1 MFKKKGFDYDITER
15 MVCAGGL
22 KGRNQAILLASL
34 SILKILILTDREIS
48 KRVLNYK
55 GKDGCQGDS
64 GGPMTESREG
74 SEYQVGVVSWGE
86 GCGRAGLPGV
96 YSNVGM
102 FRDWMDTIIN
112 SHGSSQWCSI

>member
-1 MFKKKGFDYDITER
+1 M
-15 MVCAGGL
+15 
-22 KGRNQAILLASL
+22 
-34 SILKILILTDREIS
+34 KIFLTDKEIS